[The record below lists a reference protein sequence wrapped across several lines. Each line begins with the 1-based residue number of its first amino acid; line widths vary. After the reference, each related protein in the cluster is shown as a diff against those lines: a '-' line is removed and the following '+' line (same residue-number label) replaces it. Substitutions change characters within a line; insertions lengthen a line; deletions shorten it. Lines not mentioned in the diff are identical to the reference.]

1 VCQACSLT
9 RRCKSAMGVGICEP
23 LAEGKGVR
31 GDAESEGSP
40 RQILGLR
47 YTNHIRGFRFRTSLQ
62 NKTKSKISPGGTGIN
77 VADI

>member
-1 VCQACSLT
+1 
-9 RRCKSAMGVGICEP
+9 MGVGICEP

-47 YTNHIRGFRFRTSLQ
+47 YTNHIRGSYSRMSLQ
-62 NKTKSKISPGGTGIN
+62 NKTKSQISPDGVRIN
-77 VADI
+77 VAD

>member
-1 VCQACSLT
+1 FVCQACSLT
-9 RRCKSAMGVGICEP
+9 WRCKSAMGVGICEP

-47 YTNHIRGFRFRTSLQ
+47 YTNHIRGSLFQDESAKQDKVQ
-62 NKTKSKISPGGTGIN
+62 NIPGWKRE
-77 VADI
+77 

>member
-1 VCQACSLT
+1 
-9 RRCKSAMGVGICEP
+9 MGVGICEP

-47 YTNHIRGFRFRTSLQ
+47 YTNHIRGSLFQDESAKQDKVQ
-62 NKTKSKISPGGTGIN
+62 NYPRMEEGIN
-77 VADI
+77 VADIRGESE

>member
-1 VCQACSLT
+1 
-9 RRCKSAMGVGICEP
+9 MGVGICEP

-47 YTNHIRGFRFRTSLQ
+47 YTNHIRGFHSWMSLQ
-62 NKTKSKISPGGTGIN
+62 NKTKSKISPDGMGIN